1 MREWINFDNINYETI
16 YNEWLKASKLIVYSK
31 DINFSN
37 LYAVKQM
44 VQTYIEVKM
53 KFLIF
58 VKDVACM
65 LFEHAGKNKKYCKN
79 CCLTVEVS
87 Q

>member
-1 MREWINFDNINYETI
+1 
-16 YNEWLKASKLIVYSK
+16 
-31 DINFSN
+31 
-37 LYAVKQM
+37 M